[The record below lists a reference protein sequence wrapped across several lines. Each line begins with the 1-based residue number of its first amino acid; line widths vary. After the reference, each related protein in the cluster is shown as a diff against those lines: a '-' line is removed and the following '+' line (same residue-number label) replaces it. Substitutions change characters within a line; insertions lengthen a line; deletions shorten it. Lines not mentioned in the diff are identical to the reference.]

1 MKMLTEPLILISGLV
16 IALFMVMA
24 IRNIRLKDNQV
35 FVLIIPLVL
44 TIAVIGYNFDYAAN
58 PNNDLSRF
66 IDDFIKIKRN
76 GLSTKLQYSNQIE
89 IIYTGIA
96 FLASHLNDFHWY
108 PFFTLLFEYGIYT
121 YILTCES
128 REFANQGLGIIIS
141 LLYKLSLLPL
151 IMSVSGSRNTI
162 AYTIFAL
169 GVYLKEKEKTS
180 ELKSWFLIL
189 AGGLVHYS
197 VFFAVIVYIISR
209 ALRNKQKFVLL
220 IAFWGVLLGIIMNVL
235 SSVSGSVGTFLF
247 EKASF
252 YTIEQNRTNM
262 ERVDFMMPCIVLLL
276 IICFVRL
283 YLLKKEY
290 SGLSFFVV
298 TQLCMSAGT
307 AAIVPTFFIRLCYP
321 ISMLFPVLYK
331 EIEFDEG
338 LEGRLFHFL
347 LLAIGVLAFIMTRYG
362 WIRELVR
369 IAM

>member
-35 FVLIIPLVL
+35 FVLMIPLVL

-108 PFFTLLFEYGIYT
+108 PFFTLLFEYGIYA

-220 IAFWGVLLGIIMNVL
+220 ITFWGVLLGIIMNVL

-247 EKASF
+247 GKASF